1 MNCDFFRKECGILFV
16 VGAACGIAGLK
27 IAKTDKAR
35 KLAVKT
41 IAQGMMIKDNT
52 MEGVTNLREEAEEIC
67 AEARAVAKAS
77 SECNCDCKCEAE

>member
-16 VGAACGIAGLK
+16 AGAVAGIAGLK
-27 IAKTDKAR
+27 FVKTDKAR
-35 KLAVKT
+35 KIAVNS
-41 IAQGMMIKDNT
+41 IAKGMMIKDST

-77 SECNCDCKCEAE
+77 SECECESEEG